1 MSLIILSPKL
11 EAIALEAKCLMA
23 YGESIYNI
31 ILFYFILEYKI
42 SRKNIFLLIKYLGL
56 FKVSETSIIVDDAIH
71 NRKKA
76 IVKLKYLHKIIFYKR
91 YVKKNC
97 SIPQSLD
104 SYDIDLSGVDFSKHL
119 DGLNLLN
126 KINAHKNDGCAL
138 YREILCDFIRS
149 GDQLNIDKLLSLAN
163 IEHIKI
169 KTLTHDLYIDK
180 NRRWSKLRCF
190 MRWLDCKLNGVIIH

>member
-23 YGESIYNI
+23 YGENIYDI
-31 ILFYFILEYKI
+31 ILFYFIFEYKI
-42 SRKNIFLLIKYLGL
+42 NRKNIFLLIKYLNL
-56 FKVSETSIIVDDAIH
+56 FKVSETGIIVDDAIR

-76 IVKLKYLHKIIFYKR
+76 IVKLRYVHKIIFYKR
-91 YVKKNC
+91 YVKKSC

-104 SYDIDLSGVDFSKHL
+104 HYDIDLSGIDFSKHL
-119 DGLNLLN
+119 NGLELFY
-126 KINAHKNDGCAL
+126 KVNAHKNDGYAL

-149 GDQLNIDKLLSLAN
+149 GNQFNINKLLSLVD

-169 KTLTHDLYIDK
+169 KTLVHDLYIDK
-180 NRRWSKLRCF
+180 NRRWSKLRCL
-190 MRWLDCKLNGVIIH
+190 MRWLRL